1 MTAGSK
7 RQEQLEQVT
16 FFVEGIP
23 VPQGSK
29 NVSRWGNVY
38 DANHKQLKAWRAE
51 IAQAAHDATD
61 HVFASPV
68 SVRVEFILPRPK
80 SVKRIYPAVKPD
92 LDKLLRAL
100 FDGLHCSGH
109 KLLAD
114 DSLVCNCQCSKRYLI
129 GTESPGAL
137 ITVTAM

>member
-38 DANHKQLKAWRAE
+38 DANHKDLRAWRQK
-51 IAQAAHDATD
+51 IAQGAHDATD
-61 HVFASPV
+61 HVFSGPV
-68 SVRVEFILPRPK
+68 HVRVEFILPRPK
-80 SVKRIYPAVKPD
+80 TVKRIYPAVKPD

-109 KLLAD
+109 KLLVD
-114 DSLVCNCQCSKRYLI
+114 DSLVCSTQSSKRYLI

-137 ITVTAM
+137 ITVSSL

>member
-1 MTAGSK
+1 MRKAADDNHVSVSSVWRSCKEQKTSFAGLDFRDYGRSEMTAGSK

-51 IAQAAHDATD
+51 IAQAAHGRHRSWPRKPCVT
-61 HVFASPV
+61 
-68 SVRVEFILPRPK
+68 VRVEFILPRPK

-92 LDKLLRAL
+92 LDKP
-100 FDGLHCSGH
+100 S
-109 KLLAD
+109 
-114 DSLVCNCQCSKRYLI
+114 
-129 GTESPGAL
+129 
-137 ITVTAM
+137 

>member
-38 DANHKQLKAWRAE
+38 DANHKELRAWRQR
-51 IAQAAHDATD
+51 IAQGAHDATD
-61 HVFASPV
+61 HVFTGPV
-68 SVRVEFILPRPK
+68 HVRVEFILPRPK
-80 SVKRIYPAVKPD
+80 TVKRIYPAVKPD

-100 FDGLHCSGH
+100 FDGMHCSGH
-109 KLLAD
+109 KLLVD
-114 DSLVCNCQCSKRYLI
+114 DSLVCSTQCSKRYLI
-129 GTESPGAL
+129 GTESPDAL
-137 ITVTAM
+137 ITVSSL

>member
-38 DANHKQLKAWRAE
+38 DANHKELRAWRQR
-51 IAQAAHDATD
+51 IAQGAHDATD
-61 HVFASPV
+61 HVFTGPV
-68 SVRVEFILPRPK
+68 SVRVEFIFPRPK
-80 SVKRIYPAVKPD
+80 TVKRIYPAVKPD
-92 LDKLLRAL
+92 LDKLLRAC

-109 KLLAD
+109 KLLVD
-114 DSLVCNCQCSKRYLI
+114 DSLVCSTQCSKRYLI

-137 ITVTAM
+137 ITVSSL

>member
-38 DANHKQLKAWRAE
+38 DANHKQLRAWSAE

-61 HVFASPV
+61 HVFAW
-68 SVRVEFILPRPK
+68 
-80 SVKRIYPAVKPD
+80 D
-92 LDKLLRAL
+92 LCQCVWSSSCRAL
-100 FDGLHCSGH
+100 
-109 KLLAD
+109 
-114 DSLVCNCQCSKRYLI
+114 SL
-129 GTESPGAL
+129 
-137 ITVTAM
+137 

>member
-1 MTAGSK
+1 
-7 RQEQLEQVT
+7 
-16 FFVEGIP
+16 
-23 VPQGSK
+23 
-29 NVSRWGNVY
+29 
-38 DANHKQLKAWRAE
+38 
-51 IAQAAHDATD
+51 
-61 HVFASPV
+61 V

>member
-38 DANHKQLKAWRAE
+38 DANHKELRAWRTE
-51 IAQAAHDATD
+51 IAKAAHDASD
-61 HVFASPV
+61 HVFSGPV
-68 SVRVEFILPRPK
+68 HVRVEFILPRPK
-80 SVKRIYPAVKPD
+80 TVKRIYPAVKPD

-100 FDGLHCSGH
+100 FDGMHCSGH
-109 KLLAD
+109 KLLVD
-114 DSLVCNCQCSKRYLI
+114 DSLVCSTQCSKRYLI

-137 ITVTAM
+137 ITVSSL